1 MRFPTQRHYSQ
12 PCRQLKQPAG
22 WHGQKVFSMN
32 KSSARKLA
40 ALLTILLI
48 PEIQALESEE
58 IHAKI
63 NNAVSRGSVGAAVV
77 GIYDQGNV
85 RVFGYGQKNPGEAQ
99 KPDGET
105 LFEIGSI
112 TKVFTAILVQ
122 SSDWVGTKIASEG
135 GTIPDSQYLPQD
147 LYGYANDRALRM
159 RKLAGAMSNRQQAKI
174 RADLETNPERFWE
187 SDTRTAFERDLSL
200 PKPVQTTKR

>member
-1 MRFPTQRHYSQ
+1 
-12 PCRQLKQPAG
+12 
-22 WHGQKVFSMN
+22 MN
-32 KSSARKLA
+32 NSSVRTFC

-58 IHAKI
+58 IHARI

-77 GIYDQGNV
+77 GIYDQGDV
-85 RVFGYGQKNPGEAQ
+85 RLFGYGQKNPGEAQ

-122 SSDWVGTKIASEG
+122 RLVEQGRLEWDDPISSYLNDFQFESEAVGAITLRSSGNPFI
-135 GTIPDSQYLPQD
+135 
-147 LYGYANDRALRM
+147 RATTSSRQHF
-159 RKLAGAMSNRQQAKI
+159 ANRQ
-174 RADLETNPERFWE
+174 FE
-187 SDTRTAFERDLSL
+187 SVCRLRS
-200 PKPVQTTKR
+200 K